1 MQGGKQGFLFP
12 QGENVGPLTVFFY
25 VWFFGVFFPL
35 TVFGTKGL
43 QGELTLLH
51 LSDDW

>member
-1 MQGGKQGFLFP
+1 MQGGKQGFLLP
-12 QGENVGPLTVFFY
+12 QGENADPLTVGFF
-25 VWFFGVFFPL
+25 VCFFGVFFPL

-43 QGELTLLH
+43 QGELKLLH